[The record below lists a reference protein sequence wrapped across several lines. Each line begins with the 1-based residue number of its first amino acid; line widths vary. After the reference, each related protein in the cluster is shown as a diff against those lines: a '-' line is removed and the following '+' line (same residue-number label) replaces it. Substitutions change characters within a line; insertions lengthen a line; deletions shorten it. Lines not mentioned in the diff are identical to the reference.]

1 MPINFKLLLLAVA
14 GVLASSALVCH
25 FSSAKRAAE
34 FDRET
39 LLNFRDWA
47 AVQGRKYSS
56 PSEFAHR
63 FAIFKK
69 NLIQIV
75 AHNSGTSSYK
85 LALNQFSDLSAEEFS
100 AMYLNLKTSTEPKN
114 VDLTLLDG
122 TPSNDVD
129 WTAKGAVTPVKD
141 QGHCGSCWA
150 FSSTGALEGLDFV
163 KNQPAQVQSFSEQQ
177 LVDCST
183 SYGNEGCNG
192 GLMQDAFKYVV
203 VNGITTEANYPYIA
217 QDQKCKSKA
226 GVFKIKAYKNVPHK
240 SSAALATAC
249 DTQPISV
256 SIDATNIIH
265 YSSGVFDNKN
275 CGTQLNH
282 GVLLAGYDAAVWK
295 VKNSWSTKW
304 GENGYIRFSRTA
316 NSDAQGG
323 ICGILLDASYPTL

>member
-1 MPINFKLLLLAVA
+1 MAFNIKIALLAIA

-25 FSSAKRAAE
+25 IAEAKKAAQFNRESFEEFRAWTA
-34 FDRET
+34 T
-39 LLNFRDWA
+39 H
-47 AVQGRKYSS
+47 GKKYSS

-63 FAIFKK
+63 LAIFQK
-69 NLIQIV
+69 NLVEIV
-75 AHNSGTSSYK
+75 AHNSRTSSYK
-85 LALNQFSDLSAEEFS
+85 LALNKFSDLSVEEFK
-100 AMYLNLKTSTEPKN
+100 AKYLNLKTSTEAKDF
-114 VDLTLLDG
+114 DLTLLDG

-129 WTAKGAVTPVKD
+129 WTAKGAVTPIKD

-203 VNGITTEANYPYIA
+203 VNGITTEANYPYVA
-217 QDQKCKSKA
+217 QDQKCKSKS
-226 GVFKIKAYKNVPHK
+226 GVFKIKSYKNVPHK
-240 SSAALATAC
+240 SSAALSTAC
-249 DTQPISV
+249 DAQPISV
-256 SIDATNIIH
+256 SIDATNIVH
-265 YSSGVFDNKN
+265 YSTGVFDNKN

-295 VKNSWSTKW
+295 VKNSWGTKW
-304 GENGYIRFSRTA
+304 GEDGYIRFSRTA